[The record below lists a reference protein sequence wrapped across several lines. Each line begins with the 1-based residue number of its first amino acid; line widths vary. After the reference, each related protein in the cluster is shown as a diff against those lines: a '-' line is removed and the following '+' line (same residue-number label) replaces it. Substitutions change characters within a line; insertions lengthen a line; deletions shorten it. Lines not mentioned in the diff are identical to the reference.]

1 MKSHAEGWVP
11 GFQCPKVSEERGAGS
26 GPFLEGTGLE
36 DVMLRGS
43 VQSGRFEA
51 SGKVLEGPE
60 PGCESVTLQPSL
72 ACCLL
77 FQCHGIAGQGD
88 ASECPDG
95 RNR

>member
-1 MKSHAEGWVP
+1 MSFQGFRKGAEGSGQRVWDMKSHAEGWVP

-51 SGKVLEGPE
+51 SGKVLEGSE
-60 PGCESVTLQPSL
+60 LGS
-72 ACCLL
+72 
-77 FQCHGIAGQGD
+77 
-88 ASECPDG
+88 ASWL
-95 RNR
+95 